1 MYVCMYVH
9 VQRKKNTYCKTL
21 SVIVWILMV
30 HLEVQDLRLFRH
42 WRVWDEMQLDHATAD
57 EAGFCFYLPIWS
69 YTYTHMF
76 MMIWSII
83 CMWSW
88 MVLCAEHVCTHDIT
102 WVEIHPRSFFS
113 DLVFSVGLSEHGNIK
128 LWVIICR
135 PKIPVVIM
143 ATARTSITINII
155 HQDHF
160 HRLHHPQKTSK
171 VSVMY
176 VNPGRNS

>member
-1 MYVCMYVH
+1 MYVCICMYSG
-9 VQRKKNTYCKTL
+9 RKKTYCKTL
-21 SVIVWILMV
+21 SVIVGILTV

-69 YTYTHMF
+69 YIYTHII

-128 LWVIICR
+128 LWVIAV
-135 PKIPVVIM
+135 PKFQWLSWQQIGPASPSISSL
-143 ATARTSITINII
+143 RTTFTVSIILK
-155 HQDHF
+155 
-160 HRLHHPQKTSK
+160 RLQK
-171 VSVMY
+171 
-176 VNPGRNS
+176 